1 MDANHDF
8 NNAKQPKNWGANRN
22 DPWKD
27 DLNSSASSFGDA
39 LINVPLDEQPPEE
52 AWLFDQWLML
62 EIGRAH
68 VWTPVTDQSRMPSSA
83 WKKKKTKKII
93 KKNVSKYNKLPLN
106 TTELRAYT
114 NH

>member
-62 EIGRAH
+62 GWERCQ
-68 VWTPVTDQSRMPSSA
+68 TQA
-83 WKKKKTKKII
+83 WDLALEAFHEALTIDPTAVPALHGQADRKS
-93 KKNVSKYNKLPLN
+93 VV
-106 TTELRAYT
+106 
-114 NH
+114 